1 MEILPGDESYVALF
15 ILSFAASTI
24 LPLGSEWLL
33 VSMILSGNSLPLSV
47 MTASSGNYLGA
58 VTTYLIGFF
67 GGAFLI
73 RKILKIDSAKEE
85 RAKKLYSKYGTWS
98 LLLSWLPIIG
108 DPLCLAGGLMK
119 VGFARFSIL
128 VIAGK
133 VARYSALAYIAREG
147 AGLIN

>member
-1 MEILPGDESYVALF
+1 MEIFSGDESYVVLF

-33 VSMILSGNSLPLSV
+33 VSMVLSGSSLPLSV

-73 RKILKIDSAKEE
+73 RKIFKIDSAKEE
-85 RAKKLYSKYGTWS
+85 RAKNLYFRYGTWS
-98 LLLSWLPIIG
+98 LLLSWLPVIG

-128 VIAGK
+128 VIIGK
-133 VARYSALAYIAREG
+133 VARYSALAYLAREG
-147 AGLIN
+147 AGLI